1 MVIQHYN
8 RWRLLAVVL
17 FVIATVAIF
26 VALGA
31 THHAFNISHYVQLLG
46 LSPNSVWH
54 V

>member
-1 MVIQHYN
+1 MAIQHYN
-8 RWRLLAVVL
+8 RWRLLAIVL
-17 FVIATVAIF
+17 FIVVTVAIL

-31 THHAFNISHYVQLLG
+31 MHHAFNISHYVQLLG